1 MTSAPKSPKPTRD
14 KVRRHRARLHEQGL
28 RPLQVWVPD
37 TRAPGFSD
45 EARRQSLAIASSERS
60 EIDQAFID
68 AISETAAE

>member
-68 AISETAAE
+68 AISKTAAA

>member
-37 TRAPGFSD
+37 TRVPGFSD

>member
-1 MTSAPKSPKPTRD
+1 MTRAPKSPKPTRD